1 MVAACLVGLMTGV
14 GVVPFLFRKTIPR
27 RVYDAV
33 LGMGAG
39 LMLSAATL
47 GLLAEALHDVRADGQ
62 FDAGVL
68 IQVLVGFA
76 AGAVVLVLM
85 ERIPHQHAG
94 GHREHI
100 SRHHDVQ
107 DSIHPHEHEHHEE
120 GAQGHAH
127 HRRDD
132 HPPHPRGLRH
142 RRRLRRRAG
151 ADAGLGAGGG
161 GRLPERLRGGGDGGA
176 RCATPAGRASASL
189 PPSPPPAWR
198 PRCRVFGYLAG
209 THLTAL
215 SCRFRWRLAS
225 GALIY
230 LISNEI
236 IPETHSHG
244 NEGWRRWDRVRL
256 RGHHRGELARP
267 RALERGGHRHLLV
280 GLRIDQRGGDGP
292 MDLPDHRAVLRG
304 RSRRAQ

>member
-1 MVAACLVGLMTGV
+1 VLYAMVAACLVGLMTGV

-107 DSIHPHEHEHHEE
+107 DSIHPHEHQHHEE
-120 GAQGHAH
+120 VRKGMLITGAMTI
-127 HRRDD
+127 HRIPEGFAIGAGFAAGPARTLGWVLAVAVAFQNACEGAVMAA
-132 HPPHPRGLRH
+132 PLRH
-142 RRRLRRRAG
+142 AG
-151 ADAGLGAGGG
+151 WSRKRVFATVAATGL
-161 GRLPERLRGGGDGGA
+161 
-176 RCATPAGRASASL
+176 ATPLAA
-189 PPSPPPAWR
+189 
-198 PRCRVFGYLAG
+198 VFGYLAG

-215 SCRFRWRLAS
+215 PPFSLAVAS

-244 NEGWRRWDRVRL
+244 NEGLATVGIVCGFAVTIVVSSL
-256 RGHHRGELARP
+256 GH
-267 RALERGGHRHLLV
+267 
-280 GLRIDQRGGDGP
+280 
-292 MDLPDHRAVLRG
+292 
-304 RSRRAQ
+304 S